1 MRNRISEKV
10 YLVFAAVLV
19 FAGCQRIPILRSF
32 SKTGPQQGHEAKMAA
47 LPGGPEA
54 QAISV
59 PSDEA
64 AQALKATGGLD
75 AWKNAAKLQLD
86 CVVTFYQPDDSFYL
100 TKQRYEVRPWLDS
113 IQISD
118 DEPQGLFVWQL
129 SKGRF
134 NVLQGAA
141 QMDALSNT
149 VPSRC
154 FSEAILD
161 IITAPVQFLDK
172 SVESFK
178 RSTPVRIQ
186 GRWYYPINRQIA
198 PRAPGAE
205 KETRPLVQSISEAV
219 FYQERQSSLVDIIRL
234 ACVNTGTAGRQTIL
248 YVHGYDYKQVEQ
260 SGLLV
265 PNRIE
270 IYESDA
276 RDRSQ
281 KRLVKIDC
289 YAIKLTQ

>member
-10 YLVFAAVLV
+10 YLVFAVV
-19 FAGCQRIPILRSF
+19 FVIAGCQKIPILRSF
-32 SKTGPQQGHEAKMAA
+32 SKMGTQQDHKEEMAA

-64 AQALKATGGLD
+64 QQALKATGGLD
-75 AWKNAAKLQLD
+75 TWKKTAKLQFD
-86 CVVTFYQPDDSFYL
+86 CVVTFYQPDDSFYI
-100 TKQRYEVRPWLDS
+100 TEQRYEVRPWLNS

-118 DEPQGLFVWQL
+118 DEPQGPFVWQL
-129 SKGRF
+129 SNGQF

-161 IITAPVQFLDK
+161 IITAPVRFLDG
-172 SVESFK
+172 SVKFSK
-178 RSTPVRIQ
+178 RSAPVRIQ
-186 GRWYYPINRQIA
+186 GKWYYPIDRQVA
-198 PRAPGAE
+198 PAAPGAE
-205 KETRPLVQSISEAV
+205 KESRPLVQSISEAV
-219 FYQERQSSLVDIIRL
+219 FYQERQTSLVDIIRL
-234 ACVNTGTAGRQTIL
+234 ACVNTGTAGRQTII

-260 SGLLV
+260 SGLFV

-270 IYESDA
+270 IYESDV

-289 YAIKLTQ
+289 YAIKSTQ